1 MSEIKVLIRSHA
13 LKNPWI
19 KISSH
24 DVACRFILCLDV
36 VLCLYALAP
45 PSVGQLLCPNFII
58 IVVVVIIIII
68 IEADLGCLCLGGV
81 VRLTSFLVWKHPLTL
96 QLLVEG
102 KDGLTR

>member
-68 IEADLGCLCLGGV
+68 IHVGAVFILQY
-81 VRLTSFLVWKHPLTL
+81 RLMVSLKISDFFK
-96 QLLVEG
+96 
-102 KDGLTR
+102 K